1 VRVFDTKDHPT
12 THSDGNHGW
21 DAEFDNRGNEIA
33 RKNVGIDDQP
43 TLVKQGYSITRATY
57 DDLGRQVSVRHF
69 DTANQPT
76 TDSDGKHGWDAEYDA
91 QGNKTE
97 QRYVDTNGKPRLTGD
112 GFAIVR
118 GVFDKLGRPLS
129 VRFFDASGRPTSLA
143 SGMHGWNVSY
153 DEAGREIS
161 RSFVDRDG
169 NQIEPS
175 GALITSV
182 HPGSNAARSGLA
194 IDDVV
199 VEYDGKKVASDIY
212 LTELISQGTE
222 DKSSDSVSVIVSRA
236 GEVLT
241 LKVASGDLGVE
252 TTTKFGRPNL
262 DSESSQ
268 ESKSD

>member
-1 VRVFDTKDHPT
+1 
-12 THSDGNHGW
+12 
-21 DAEFDNRGNEIA
+21 
-33 RKNVGIDDQP
+33 
-43 TLVKQGYSITRATY
+43 
-57 DDLGRQVSVRHF
+57 VRHF

-76 TDSDGKHGWDAEYDA
+76 TDSDGAHGWDAEYDVQGNRTEERFVGIDGQPTLIKEGYSIACMTYDKLGRQVSMRFFDTTDQPTTHIDGNHGWDAEYDA